1 MLHSEVQVINQ
12 RFYNFF
18 VQWIKKMH
26 YSLITA
32 SLYKNNVRVSFT
44 VVRRHVALSLKQ
56 TNGIIKH
63 VFPVVRQLYR
73 ETYVWSENTTT
84 TPFKASASPGGFIS
98 HTFELS
104 QRDTFLKIQT
114 FPRGCMERREVRLSS
129 SPLLSYRGKQ
139 LNMNLESPA
148 ILSSIIINA
157 FMERREFRFTQLLVT
172 GGEHG

>member
-44 VVRRHVALSLKQ
+44 VVWRHVALSLKQ

-84 TPFKASASPGGFIS
+84 TPFKASALPGGFIS